1 MKLSTMR
8 EINPKETTRAYAFE
22 LWMKAPMPMV
32 TFFKIL
38 DVSRLVKMSKPMNF
52 RKEHTIYT
60 AIWAMLYASP
70 VINIYTRM
78 AGNPRITFSWTE
90 ILHAWEYT
98 STWLV
103 MFAIHN
109 FLLLPLLL
117 RKRKTGTYLCLSFLI
132 LLTGMFITYL
142 NRPMHKNQYK
152 TRMEAEWKADSL
164 AYERVAAVRLGDG
177 RYCSPQN
184 PMRRK
189 PLEYQPIDPLPML
202 GPGELVAFFGG
213 LLLMGMNLGVKLYF
227 MSQRDRERQKIID
240 QRNLEQ
246 QMEYLKYQVNPHF
259 FMNTLNN
266 IHALVDIDPER
277 AKTTIVE
284 LSKMMR
290 HILYEG
296 SKKLIPLT
304 REVEFLNLYVQLM
317 RLRYTRK
324 VHINVDVPPQLPE
337 LKLPP
342 LMLIIFVE
350 NAFKHGISYREESFI
365 DIKLRVE
372 NKRLLFSCCNSKPT
386 QVQRTNE
393 KGGMGLQNV
402 RQRLEL
408 LYDDDYTLDINDGEK
423 TYEVKLD
430 IPMQTRLPDAEAEPA
445 DVSES

>member
-1 MKLSTMR
+1 
-8 EINPKETTRAYAFE
+8 
-22 LWMKAPMPMV
+22 
-32 TFFKIL
+32 
-38 DVSRLVKMSKPMNF
+38 MNF
-52 RKEHTIYT
+52 RKEHTIYS

-189 PLEYQPIDPLPML
+189 PLDFQPIDPLPML

-408 LYDDDYTLDINDGEK
+408 LYDDDYTLDINAGEK

-430 IPMQTRLPDAEAEPA
+430 IPMQTRLPDAEAETA
-445 DVSES
+445 DVSKP

>member
-1 MKLSTMR
+1 
-8 EINPKETTRAYAFE
+8 
-22 LWMKAPMPMV
+22 
-32 TFFKIL
+32 
-38 DVSRLVKMSKPMNF
+38 MNF

-152 TRMEAEWKADSL
+152 IRMEAEWKADSL

-189 PLEYQPIDPLPML
+189 PLDYQSIDPLPML

-365 DIKLRVE
+365 DIKVRVE
-372 NKRLLFSCCNSKPT
+372 NKRLLFSCSNSKPM

-408 LYDDDYTLDINDGEK
+408 LYDDDYTLDISDGEK

-430 IPMQTRLPDAEAEPA
+430 IPMQTRLPDAEAETA
-445 DVSES
+445 DVSKP

>member
-1 MKLSTMR
+1 
-8 EINPKETTRAYAFE
+8 
-22 LWMKAPMPMV
+22 
-32 TFFKIL
+32 
-38 DVSRLVKMSKPMNF
+38 MNF

-60 AIWAMLYASP
+60 FMWALLYASP
-70 VINIYTRM
+70 VVNIYTRM
-78 AGNPRITFSWTE
+78 AANPKITFSWGE
-90 ILHAWEYT
+90 ILHTWEHT
-98 STWLV
+98 SIWLV

-109 FLLLPLLL
+109 FLLLPILL
-117 RKRKTGTYLCLSFLI
+117 RKRKTGAYLCLSVAI
-132 LLTGMFITYL
+132 LLTGTFINYL
-142 NRPMHKNQYK
+142 GRPTHRQIDEI
-152 TRMEAEWKADSL
+152 RMEEEWKADSI

-184 PMRRK
+184 PMHRK
-189 PLEYQPIDPLPML
+189 PLEFRPIEPLPML

-227 MSQRDRERQKIID
+227 MSQRDLERQKIID
-240 QRNLEQ
+240 KQNLEQ

-290 HILYEG
+290 HILYDG
-296 SKKLIPLT
+296 GKKLIPLS
-304 REVEFLNLYVQLM
+304 REVEFLDLYVQLM
-317 RLRYTRK
+317 RLRYSNK
-324 VHINVDVPPQLPE
+324 VHINIDLPQQLPE

-365 DIKLRVE
+365 NISVEVE
-372 NKRLLFSCCNSKPT
+372 NKRLLFGCRNSKPT
-386 QVQRTNE
+386 QPQKSNE

-408 LYDDDYTLDINDGEK
+408 LYEDDYTLSINDAEK

-430 IPMQTRLPDAEAEPA
+430 IPMQ
-445 DVSES
+445 S

>member
-1 MKLSTMR
+1 
-8 EINPKETTRAYAFE
+8 
-22 LWMKAPMPMV
+22 
-32 TFFKIL
+32 
-38 DVSRLVKMSKPMNF
+38 MNF
-52 RKEHTIYT
+52 RKEHTIYS

-184 PMRRK
+184 PMRCK
-189 PLEYQPIDPLPML
+189 PLDFQPIDSLPML

-430 IPMQTRLPDAEAEPA
+430 IPMQTRLPDAEAETA
-445 DVSES
+445 DVSKA

>member
-1 MKLSTMR
+1 
-8 EINPKETTRAYAFE
+8 
-22 LWMKAPMPMV
+22 
-32 TFFKIL
+32 
-38 DVSRLVKMSKPMNF
+38 MNF

-189 PLEYQPIDPLPML
+189 PLDYQPIDPLPML

-408 LYDDDYTLDINDGEK
+408 LYDDDYTLDISDGEK

-430 IPMQTRLPDAEAEPA
+430 IPMQTRLPDAEAETA
-445 DVSES
+445 DVSKQ

>member
-1 MKLSTMR
+1 
-8 EINPKETTRAYAFE
+8 
-22 LWMKAPMPMV
+22 
-32 TFFKIL
+32 
-38 DVSRLVKMSKPMNF
+38 MNF

-70 VINIYTRM
+70 VVNIYTRM

-152 TRMEAEWKADSL
+152 IRMEAEWKADSL

-189 PLEYQPIDPLPML
+189 PLDYQSIDPLPML

-430 IPMQTRLPDAEAEPA
+430 IPMQTRLPDAEAETA
-445 DVSES
+445 DVSKQ

>member
-1 MKLSTMR
+1 
-8 EINPKETTRAYAFE
+8 
-22 LWMKAPMPMV
+22 
-32 TFFKIL
+32 
-38 DVSRLVKMSKPMNF
+38 MNF

-70 VINIYTRM
+70 VVNIYTRM

-117 RKRKTGTYLCLSFLI
+117 KKRKTGTYLCLSFLI

-189 PLEYQPIDPLPML
+189 PLDYQSIDPLPML

-350 NAFKHGISYREESFI
+350 NAFKHGISYREESFV
-365 DIKLRVE
+365 DIKVRVE
-372 NKRLLFSCCNSKPT
+372 NKRLLFSCSNSKPT
-386 QVQRTNE
+386 QIQRTNE

-408 LYDDDYTLDINDGEK
+408 LYDDDYTLDISDGEK
-423 TYEVKLD
+423 TYEVKLN
-430 IPMQTRLPDAEAEPA
+430 IPMQTRLPDAEAETA
-445 DVSES
+445 GVSKQ

>member
-1 MKLSTMR
+1 
-8 EINPKETTRAYAFE
+8 
-22 LWMKAPMPMV
+22 
-32 TFFKIL
+32 
-38 DVSRLVKMSKPMNF
+38 MNF

-109 FLLLPLLL
+109 FLLLPILLK
-117 RKRKTGTYLCLSFLI
+117 KRKNGTYLCLSFLI

-152 TRMEAEWKADSL
+152 IRMEAEWKADSL

-189 PLEYQPIDPLPML
+189 PLDYQSIDPLPML

-227 MSQRDRERQKIID
+227 MSQRNRERQKIID

-317 RLRYTRK
+317 RLRYTKK

-372 NKRLLFSCCNSKPT
+372 NKRLLFSCSNSKPT
-386 QVQRTNE
+386 QIQRTNE

-430 IPMQTRLPDAEAEPA
+430 IPMQTRLPDAEAETA
-445 DVSES
+445 DVSEP

>member
-1 MKLSTMR
+1 
-8 EINPKETTRAYAFE
+8 
-22 LWMKAPMPMV
+22 
-32 TFFKIL
+32 
-38 DVSRLVKMSKPMNF
+38 MNF
-52 RKEHTIYT
+52 RKEHIIYST
-60 AIWAMLYASP
+60 IWAMLYASP

-98 STWLV
+98 STWIV
-103 MFAIHN
+103 MFTIHN
-109 FLLLPLLL
+109 FLLLPILLK
-117 RKRKTGTYLCLSFLI
+117 KRKTGTYLCLSFLI

-189 PLEYQPIDPLPML
+189 PLDYQPIDPLPML

-296 SKKLIPLT
+296 SKKLISLT

-423 TYEVKLD
+423 KYEVKLD
-430 IPMQTRLPDAEAEPA
+430 IPMQTRLPDAEAETE
-445 DVSES
+445 DVSKQ

>member
-1 MKLSTMR
+1 
-8 EINPKETTRAYAFE
+8 
-22 LWMKAPMPMV
+22 
-32 TFFKIL
+32 
-38 DVSRLVKMSKPMNF
+38 MNF
-52 RKEHTIYT
+52 RKEHIIYST
-60 AIWAMLYASP
+60 IWAMLYASP

-98 STWLV
+98 STWIV
-103 MFAIHN
+103 MFTIHN
-109 FLLLPLLL
+109 FLLLPILLK
-117 RKRKTGTYLCLSFLI
+117 KRKTGTYLCLSFLI

-189 PLEYQPIDPLPML
+189 PLDFQPIDPLPML

-372 NKRLLFSCCNSKPT
+372 NKRLLFSCCNSNPT

-408 LYDDDYTLDINDGEK
+408 LYDDDYTLDISDGEK

-430 IPMQTRLPDAEAEPA
+430 IPMQTRLPDAEVETA
-445 DVSES
+445 DVSEP

>member
-1 MKLSTMR
+1 
-8 EINPKETTRAYAFE
+8 
-22 LWMKAPMPMV
+22 
-32 TFFKIL
+32 
-38 DVSRLVKMSKPMNF
+38 MNF
-52 RKEHTIYT
+52 RKEHTIYS

-142 NRPMHKNQYK
+142 NRPMHKSQYK

-189 PLEYQPIDPLPML
+189 PLDFQPIDPLPML

-304 REVEFLNLYVQLM
+304 REVEFLYLYVQLM

-408 LYDDDYTLDINDGEK
+408 LYDDDYTLDISDGEK

-430 IPMQTRLPDAEAEPA
+430 IPMQTRLPDAEAETA
-445 DVSES
+445 DVSKA

>member
-1 MKLSTMR
+1 
-8 EINPKETTRAYAFE
+8 
-22 LWMKAPMPMV
+22 
-32 TFFKIL
+32 
-38 DVSRLVKMSKPMNF
+38 MNF

-70 VINIYTRM
+70 VVNIYTRM
-78 AGNPRITFSWTE
+78 AGNPKITFSWNE
-90 ILHAWEYT
+90 ILHTWGYT

-109 FLLLPLLL
+109 FFLLPILLK
-117 RKRKTGTYLCLSFLI
+117 KRKTGTYMCLSFAI

-142 NRPMHKNQYK
+142 NRPSHNWQEEA
-152 TRMEAEWKADSL
+152 RMEQEWKADSL

-189 PLEYQPIDPLPML
+189 PLEYRPMDPLPML

-240 QRNLEQ
+240 QHNLEQ

-317 RLRYTRK
+317 RLRYTSK

-350 NAFKHGISYREESFI
+350 NAFKHGISYREESFVN
-365 DIKLRVE
+365 IKLRVE

-386 QVQRTNE
+386 QVQPTNE

-408 LYDDDYTLDINDGEK
+408 LYEDDYTLDINDGEK

-430 IPMQTRLPDAEAEPA
+430 IPMQTRLPDAEAENNNNRPN
-445 DVSES
+445 S

>member
-1 MKLSTMR
+1 
-8 EINPKETTRAYAFE
+8 
-22 LWMKAPMPMV
+22 
-32 TFFKIL
+32 
-38 DVSRLVKMSKPMNF
+38 MNF

-189 PLEYQPIDPLPML
+189 PLDFQPIDPLPML

-365 DIKLRVE
+365 DIKVRVE

-408 LYDDDYTLDINDGEK
+408 LYDDDYTLDISDGEK

-430 IPMQTRLPDAEAEPA
+430 IPMQTRLPDAEAETA
-445 DVSES
+445 DVSKQ

>member
-1 MKLSTMR
+1 M
-8 EINPKETTRAYAFE
+8 Y
-22 LWMKAPMPMV
+22 
-32 TFFKIL
+32 
-38 DVSRLVKMSKPMNF
+38 F

-142 NRPMHKNQYK
+142 NRPTHNSQYK

-189 PLEYQPIDPLPML
+189 PLDFQPIDPLPML

-365 DIKLRVE
+365 DIKVRVE

-408 LYDDDYTLDINDGEK
+408 LYDDDYTLDISDGEK

-430 IPMQTRLPDAEAEPA
+430 IPMQTRLPDAEAETA
-445 DVSES
+445 DVSKQ

>member
-1 MKLSTMR
+1 
-8 EINPKETTRAYAFE
+8 
-22 LWMKAPMPMV
+22 
-32 TFFKIL
+32 
-38 DVSRLVKMSKPMNF
+38 MNF
-52 RKEHTIYT
+52 RKEHTIYS

-142 NRPMHKNQYK
+142 NRPMHKSQYK

-189 PLEYQPIDPLPML
+189 PLDYQPIDPLPML

-259 FMNTLNN
+259 YMNTLNN

-304 REVEFLNLYVQLM
+304 REMEFLNLYVQLM

-408 LYDDDYTLDINDGEK
+408 LYDDDYTLDISDGEK

-430 IPMQTRLPDAEAEPA
+430 IPMQTRLPDAEAETA
-445 DVSES
+445 DVSKA

>member
-1 MKLSTMR
+1 
-8 EINPKETTRAYAFE
+8 
-22 LWMKAPMPMV
+22 
-32 TFFKIL
+32 
-38 DVSRLVKMSKPMNF
+38 MNF
-52 RKEHTIYT
+52 RKEHIIYST
-60 AIWAMLYASP
+60 IWAMLYASP

-103 MFAIHN
+103 MFTIHN
-109 FLLLPLLL
+109 FLLLPILLK
-117 RKRKTGTYLCLSFLI
+117 KRKTGTYLCLSFLI

-189 PLEYQPIDPLPML
+189 PLDYQPIDPLPML

-408 LYDDDYTLDINDGEK
+408 LYDDDYTLDISDGEK

-430 IPMQTRLPDAEAEPA
+430 IPMQTRLPDAEVETA
-445 DVSES
+445 DVSEP

>member
-1 MKLSTMR
+1 
-8 EINPKETTRAYAFE
+8 
-22 LWMKAPMPMV
+22 
-32 TFFKIL
+32 
-38 DVSRLVKMSKPMNF
+38 MNF
-52 RKEHTIYT
+52 RKEHTIYS

-189 PLEYQPIDPLPML
+189 PLDYQPIDPLPML

-372 NKRLLFSCCNSKPT
+372 NKRLLFICCNSKPT

-430 IPMQTRLPDAEAEPA
+430 IPMQTRLPDAEAENNNNRPN
-445 DVSES
+445 S

>member
-1 MKLSTMR
+1 
-8 EINPKETTRAYAFE
+8 
-22 LWMKAPMPMV
+22 
-32 TFFKIL
+32 
-38 DVSRLVKMSKPMNF
+38 MNF
-52 RKEHTIYT
+52 RKEHTIYS

-117 RKRKTGTYLCLSFLI
+117 RKRKTGTYLCLSFSI

-142 NRPMHKNQYK
+142 NRPMHKSQYK
-152 TRMEAEWKADSL
+152 TRMEAEWKADSM

-189 PLEYQPIDPLPML
+189 PLDFQPIDPLPML

-408 LYDDDYTLDINDGEK
+408 LYDDDYTLDISDGEK

-430 IPMQTRLPDAEAEPA
+430 IPMQTRLPDAEAETA
-445 DVSES
+445 DVSKA

>member
-1 MKLSTMR
+1 
-8 EINPKETTRAYAFE
+8 
-22 LWMKAPMPMV
+22 
-32 TFFKIL
+32 
-38 DVSRLVKMSKPMNF
+38 MNF

-78 AGNPRITFSWTE
+78 AGNPKITFSWNE
-90 ILHAWEYT
+90 ILQAWEYT

-109 FLLLPLLL
+109 FLLLPILLK
-117 RKRKTGTYLCLSFLI
+117 KRKTGTYMCLSFAI

-142 NRPMHKNQYK
+142 NRPNHNWQREA
-152 TRMEAEWKADSL
+152 RMEQEWKADSL

-189 PLEYQPIDPLPML
+189 PLELQPIDPLPML

-240 QRNLEQ
+240 QHNLEQ

-317 RLRYTRK
+317 RLRYTSK
-324 VHINVDVPPQLPE
+324 VQINVDVPPQLPE

-372 NKRLLFSCCNSKPT
+372 NKRLLFSCRNSKPT
-386 QVQRTNE
+386 QVQHTNE

-430 IPMQTRLPDAEAEPA
+430 IPMQTRLTDAEAENNNNRPN
-445 DVSES
+445 S

>member
-1 MKLSTMR
+1 
-8 EINPKETTRAYAFE
+8 
-22 LWMKAPMPMV
+22 
-32 TFFKIL
+32 
-38 DVSRLVKMSKPMNF
+38 MNF

-70 VINIYTRM
+70 VVNIYTRM

-189 PLEYQPIDPLPML
+189 PLDYQPIDPLPML

-317 RLRYTRK
+317 RLRYTSK

-430 IPMQTRLPDAEAEPA
+430 IPMQTRLPDAEAETA
-445 DVSES
+445 DVSKP

>member
-1 MKLSTMR
+1 
-8 EINPKETTRAYAFE
+8 
-22 LWMKAPMPMV
+22 
-32 TFFKIL
+32 
-38 DVSRLVKMSKPMNF
+38 MNF

-152 TRMEAEWKADSL
+152 IRMEAEWKADSL

-189 PLEYQPIDPLPML
+189 PLDYQSIDPLPML

-365 DIKLRVE
+365 DIKVRVE
-372 NKRLLFSCCNSKPT
+372 NKRLLFSCCNSKPM

-430 IPMQTRLPDAEAEPA
+430 IPMQARLPDAEAETA
-445 DVSES
+445 DLSKS

>member
-1 MKLSTMR
+1 
-8 EINPKETTRAYAFE
+8 
-22 LWMKAPMPMV
+22 
-32 TFFKIL
+32 
-38 DVSRLVKMSKPMNF
+38 MNF

-142 NRPMHKNQYK
+142 NRPMYKNQYK

-189 PLEYQPIDPLPML
+189 PLDYQPIDPLPML

-408 LYDDDYTLDINDGEK
+408 LYDDDYTLDISDGEK

-430 IPMQTRLPDAEAEPA
+430 IPMQTRLPDAEVETA
-445 DVSES
+445 DVSKP

>member
-1 MKLSTMR
+1 
-8 EINPKETTRAYAFE
+8 
-22 LWMKAPMPMV
+22 
-32 TFFKIL
+32 
-38 DVSRLVKMSKPMNF
+38 MNF
-52 RKEHTIYT
+52 RKEHTIYS

-189 PLEYQPIDPLPML
+189 PLDYQPIDPLPMV

-408 LYDDDYTLDINDGEK
+408 LYDDDYTLDISDGEK

-430 IPMQTRLPDAEAEPA
+430 IPMQTRLPDAEAETA
-445 DVSES
+445 DVSKQ

>member
-1 MKLSTMR
+1 
-8 EINPKETTRAYAFE
+8 
-22 LWMKAPMPMV
+22 
-32 TFFKIL
+32 
-38 DVSRLVKMSKPMNF
+38 MNF
-52 RKEHTIYT
+52 RKEHTIYS

-142 NRPMHKNQYK
+142 NRPMHKSQYK

-189 PLEYQPIDPLPML
+189 PLDFQPIDPLPML

-304 REVEFLNLYVQLM
+304 REMEFLNLYVQLM

-408 LYDDDYTLDINDGEK
+408 LYDDDYTLDISDDEK

-430 IPMQTRLPDAEAEPA
+430 IPMQTRLPDAEAETA
-445 DVSES
+445 DVSKA

>member
-1 MKLSTMR
+1 
-8 EINPKETTRAYAFE
+8 
-22 LWMKAPMPMV
+22 
-32 TFFKIL
+32 
-38 DVSRLVKMSKPMNF
+38 MNF
-52 RKEHTIYT
+52 RKEHIIYST
-60 AIWAMLYASP
+60 IWAMLYASP

-98 STWLV
+98 STWIV
-103 MFAIHN
+103 MFTIHN
-109 FLLLPLLL
+109 FLLLPILLK
-117 RKRKTGTYLCLSFLI
+117 KRKTGTYLCLSFLI

-189 PLEYQPIDPLPML
+189 PLDYQPIDPLPML

-372 NKRLLFSCCNSKPT
+372 DKRLLFSCCNSKPT

-408 LYDDDYTLDINDGEK
+408 LYDDDYTLDISDGEK

-430 IPMQTRLPDAEAEPA
+430 IPMQTRLPDAEAETA
-445 DVSES
+445 DVSEL

>member
-1 MKLSTMR
+1 
-8 EINPKETTRAYAFE
+8 
-22 LWMKAPMPMV
+22 
-32 TFFKIL
+32 
-38 DVSRLVKMSKPMNF
+38 MNF

-152 TRMEAEWKADSL
+152 IRMEAEWEADSL

-189 PLEYQPIDPLPML
+189 PLDYQPIDPLPML

-365 DIKLRVE
+365 DIKVRVE

-408 LYDDDYTLDINDGEK
+408 LYDDDYTLDISDGEK

-430 IPMQTRLPDAEAEPA
+430 IPMQTRLPDAEAETE
-445 DVSES
+445 DVTKQ

>member
-1 MKLSTMR
+1 
-8 EINPKETTRAYAFE
+8 
-22 LWMKAPMPMV
+22 
-32 TFFKIL
+32 
-38 DVSRLVKMSKPMNF
+38 MNF

-365 DIKLRVE
+365 DIKVRVE

-408 LYDDDYTLDINDGEK
+408 LYDDDYTLDINDDEK

-430 IPMQTRLPDAEAEPA
+430 IPMQTRLPDAEAETA
-445 DVSES
+445 DVSKP

>member
-1 MKLSTMR
+1 
-8 EINPKETTRAYAFE
+8 
-22 LWMKAPMPMV
+22 
-32 TFFKIL
+32 
-38 DVSRLVKMSKPMNF
+38 MNF
-52 RKEHTIYT
+52 RKEHTIYS

-142 NRPMHKNQYK
+142 NRPMHKNRYK

-189 PLEYQPIDPLPML
+189 PLDFQPIDPLPML

-227 MSQRDRERQKIID
+227 ISQRDRERQKIID

-304 REVEFLNLYVQLM
+304 REMEFLNLYVQLM

-430 IPMQTRLPDAEAEPA
+430 IPMQTRLPDAEAETA
-445 DVSES
+445 DVSKA

>member
-1 MKLSTMR
+1 
-8 EINPKETTRAYAFE
+8 
-22 LWMKAPMPMV
+22 
-32 TFFKIL
+32 
-38 DVSRLVKMSKPMNF
+38 MNF
-52 RKEHTIYT
+52 RKEHIIYST
-60 AIWAMLYASP
+60 IWAMLYASP

-98 STWLV
+98 STWIV
-103 MFAIHN
+103 MFTIHN
-109 FLLLPLLL
+109 FLLLPILLK
-117 RKRKTGTYLCLSFLI
+117 KRKTGTYLCLSFLI

-189 PLEYQPIDPLPML
+189 PLDYQPIDPLPML

-430 IPMQTRLPDAEAEPA
+430 IPMQTRLPDAEVETA
-445 DVSES
+445 DVSEA

>member
-1 MKLSTMR
+1 
-8 EINPKETTRAYAFE
+8 
-22 LWMKAPMPMV
+22 
-32 TFFKIL
+32 
-38 DVSRLVKMSKPMNF
+38 MNF
-52 RKEHTIYT
+52 RKEHTIYS

-189 PLEYQPIDPLPML
+189 PLDFQPIDPLPML

-430 IPMQTRLPDAEAEPA
+430 IPMQTRLPDAEAETA
-445 DVSES
+445 DVSKA

>member
-1 MKLSTMR
+1 
-8 EINPKETTRAYAFE
+8 
-22 LWMKAPMPMV
+22 
-32 TFFKIL
+32 
-38 DVSRLVKMSKPMNF
+38 MNF

-189 PLEYQPIDPLPML
+189 PLDFQPIDPLPML

-372 NKRLLFSCCNSKPT
+372 DKRLLFSCCNSKPS

-430 IPMQTRLPDAEAEPA
+430 IPMQTRLPDAEAETA
-445 DVSES
+445 DVSKA

>member
-1 MKLSTMR
+1 
-8 EINPKETTRAYAFE
+8 
-22 LWMKAPMPMV
+22 
-32 TFFKIL
+32 
-38 DVSRLVKMSKPMNF
+38 MNF

-142 NRPMHKNQYK
+142 NRPMHKSQYK

-189 PLEYQPIDPLPML
+189 PLDFQPIDPLPML

-296 SKKLIPLT
+296 SKKFIPLT

-365 DIKLRVE
+365 DIKVRVE

-430 IPMQTRLPDAEAEPA
+430 IPMQTRLPDAEAETA
-445 DVSES
+445 DVSKA

>member
-1 MKLSTMR
+1 
-8 EINPKETTRAYAFE
+8 
-22 LWMKAPMPMV
+22 
-32 TFFKIL
+32 
-38 DVSRLVKMSKPMNF
+38 MNF
-52 RKEHTIYT
+52 RKEHTIYS

-189 PLEYQPIDPLPML
+189 PLDFQPIDPLPML

-372 NKRLLFSCCNSKPT
+372 DKRLLFSCCNSKPT

-430 IPMQTRLPDAEAEPA
+430 IPMQTRLPDAEAETA
-445 DVSES
+445 DVSKA

>member
-1 MKLSTMR
+1 
-8 EINPKETTRAYAFE
+8 
-22 LWMKAPMPMV
+22 
-32 TFFKIL
+32 
-38 DVSRLVKMSKPMNF
+38 MNF
-52 RKEHTIYT
+52 RKEHTIYS

-109 FLLLPLLL
+109 FLLLPILLK
-117 RKRKTGTYLCLSFLI
+117 KRKTGTYLCLSFLI

-142 NRPMHKNQYK
+142 NRPMHKNRYK

-189 PLEYQPIDPLPML
+189 PLDFQPIDPLPML

-304 REVEFLNLYVQLM
+304 REMEFLNLYVQLM

-408 LYDDDYTLDINDGEK
+408 LYDDDYTLDISDGEK

-430 IPMQTRLPDAEAEPA
+430 IPMQTRLPDAEAETA
-445 DVSES
+445 DVSKA

>member
-1 MKLSTMR
+1 
-8 EINPKETTRAYAFE
+8 
-22 LWMKAPMPMV
+22 
-32 TFFKIL
+32 
-38 DVSRLVKMSKPMNF
+38 MNF
-52 RKEHTIYT
+52 RKEHTIYS

-189 PLEYQPIDPLPML
+189 PLDYQPIDPLPML

-290 HILYEG
+290 YILYEG

-430 IPMQTRLPDAEAEPA
+430 IPMQTRLPDAEAETA
-445 DVSES
+445 DVSEA

>member
-1 MKLSTMR
+1 
-8 EINPKETTRAYAFE
+8 
-22 LWMKAPMPMV
+22 
-32 TFFKIL
+32 
-38 DVSRLVKMSKPMNF
+38 MNF

-142 NRPMHKNQYK
+142 NRPMHKSQYK

-189 PLEYQPIDPLPML
+189 PLDYQPIDPLPML

-408 LYDDDYTLDINDGEK
+408 LYDDDYTLDISDGEK

-430 IPMQTRLPDAEAEPA
+430 IPMQTRLPDAEAETA
-445 DVSES
+445 DVSKA

>member
-1 MKLSTMR
+1 
-8 EINPKETTRAYAFE
+8 
-22 LWMKAPMPMV
+22 
-32 TFFKIL
+32 
-38 DVSRLVKMSKPMNF
+38 MNF

-189 PLEYQPIDPLPML
+189 PLDYQPIDPLPML
-202 GPGELVAFFGG
+202 EPGELVAFFGG

-430 IPMQTRLPDAEAEPA
+430 IPMQTRLPDAEAETA
-445 DVSES
+445 DVSKA